1 MTALLTQREPQRE
14 KPLVMSDALS
24 SNKAE
29 ETHLI
34 RCHCLAHGR
43 RKFSELDEVFP
54 AESAV
59 VVRSGIDAG
68 GVLQPTGRGRK
79 SDVG

>member
-1 MTALLTQREPQRE
+1 
-14 KPLVMSDALS
+14 MSDALR

-34 RCHCLAHGR
+34 RCHGLAHGR

-59 VVRSGIDAG
+59 VVDALK
-68 GVLQPTGRGRK
+68 VVYEHDEEARDKHLSAPERLAHHQT
-79 SDVG
+79 